1 MNQDVVNELAM
12 RVRREVIF
20 ALLKKSFLDH
30 RISMPD
36 KEQMAYEIEQ
46 IAELPCKTKLLK
58 NLFADA
64 EELRNERGMFP
75 SPPTISEL
83 RFCCEHRKMS
93 YSCIQNV
100 KFGFI
105 PNKDDTELRML
116 PSVKQMLGMYG
127 EAIKAGE
134 KILFP
139 KQSDATNNVAM
150 QIANKVA
157 ESIMI
162 GGAR

>member
-1 MNQDVVNELAM
+1 MIRRADDGDLEAAAALAG
-12 RVRREVIF
+12 
-20 ALLKKSFLDH
+20 LLW
-30 RISMPD
+30 P
-36 KEQMAYEIEQ
+36 
-46 IAELPCKTKLLK
+46 
-58 NLFADA
+58 DA

-75 SPPTISEL
+75 APPTISEL

-93 YSCIQNV
+93 YMCIQNV

-105 PNKDDTELRML
+105 PNKEDTELRML

-157 ESIMI
+157 EHISI
-162 GGAR
+162 GAK

>member
-1 MNQDVVNELAM
+1 MNQDVVNELA
-12 RVRREVIF
+12 RRIRREVIF

-30 RISMPD
+30 RVSMPN

-75 SPPTISEL
+75 APPTISEL

-93 YSCIQNV
+93 YMCIQKV

-105 PNKDDTELRML
+105 PNKEDTELRML

-134 KILFP
+134 KILLP

-157 ESIMI
+157 EHISI
-162 GGAR
+162 GAK

>member
-1 MNQDVVNELAM
+1 
-12 RVRREVIF
+12 
-20 ALLKKSFLDH
+20 
-30 RISMPD
+30 
-36 KEQMAYEIEQ
+36 
-46 IAELPCKTKLLK
+46 
-58 NLFADA
+58 
-64 EELRNERGMFP
+64 
-75 SPPTISEL
+75 
-83 RFCCEHRKMS
+83 
-93 YSCIQNV
+93 
-100 KFGFI
+100 
-105 PNKDDTELRML
+105 ML